1 MDLHGI
7 ASPAVGAV
15 NPLVPVTIAISTGS
29 TINADGSPTLTYDDP
44 ITGVMAQVQPMTG
57 RELSQV
63 EGLNLQGTKRGI
75 YLEGNIDAIQR
86 LNQKGGDLITME
98 DGSVW
103 LTVLILEA
111 WPDWVKAAITLQQDG
126 A

>member
-7 ASPAVGAV
+7 VSSAIGAV
-15 NPLVPVTIAISTGS
+15 NPFVPVTIQISTGS
-29 TINADGSPTLTYDDP
+29 TISADGTPVPTYDDP
-44 ITGVMAQVQPMTG
+44 IDGVSAQIQPMTG

-63 EGLNLQGTKRGI
+63 EGLNIQGTKRGM

-103 LTVLILEA
+103 LTVLILEM
-111 WPDWVKAAITLQQDG
+111 WPDWCHAAITLQQDG

>member
-7 ASPAVGAV
+7 VSSAIGAV
-15 NPLVPVTIAISTGS
+15 NPFVPVTIQISTGS
-29 TINADGSPTLTYDDP
+29 TISADGTSVPTYDDS
-44 ITGVMAQVQPMTG
+44 IEGVMAQIQPMTG

-63 EGLNLQGTKRGI
+63 EGLNIQGTKRGM

>member
-7 ASPAVGAV
+7 ASGAIGAV
-15 NPLVPVTIAISTGS
+15 NPLVPVTIEISTGS
-29 TINADGSPTLTYDDP
+29 TIGADGTPTPTYANPVD
-44 ITGVMAQVQPMTG
+44 VMAQVQPMTG

-103 LTVLILEA
+103 LTVLIFEQ

-126 A
+126 G

>member
-7 ASPAVGAV
+7 ASSAIGAV
-15 NPLVPVTIAISTGS
+15 NPFVPVTISISTGS
-29 TINADGSPTLTYDDP
+29 TTNADGSRTPTYSDP
-44 ITGVMAQVQPMTG
+44 IDGVMAQVQPMTFSDL
-57 RELSQV
+57 RQT

-75 YLEGNIDAIQR
+75 YLEGNIDAIVR

-103 LTVLILEA
+103 LTVLILES
-111 WPDWVKAAITLQQDG
+111 WVDWCKAAITLQQDG

>member
-7 ASPAVGAV
+7 ASSAIGAV
-15 NPLVPVTIAISTGS
+15 NPFVPVTIAISMGS
-29 TINADGSPTLTYDDP
+29 TINPDGSRTPTYSDP
-44 ITGVMAQVQPMTG
+44 IDGVMAQIQPMTG

-98 DGSVW
+98 DGSIW
-103 LTVLILEA
+103 LTVLILET
-111 WPDWVKAAITLQQDG
+111 WPDWVHAAVTLQNG
-126 A
+126 S

>member
-7 ASPAVGAV
+7 ASSAVGAV

-44 ITGVMAQVQPMTG
+44 ISGVMAQVQPMTG
-57 RELSQV
+57 RELSQT
-63 EGLNLQGTKRGI
+63 EGLNLQGTKRSV
-75 YLEGNIDAIQR
+75 YLEGNIDAIVR

-103 LTVLILEA
+103 LTVLILET
-111 WPDWVKAAITLQQDG
+111 WPDWCKAAITLQQDG

>member
-7 ASPAVGAV
+7 AASAIGAV
-15 NPLVPVTIAISTGS
+15 NPFVPVTIRISTGR
-29 TINADGSPTLTYDDP
+29 TISADGTPIPTYDDP
-44 ITGVMAQVQPMTG
+44 IVGVSAQIQPMTFNDL
-57 RELSQV
+57 RQT

-75 YLEGNIDAIQR
+75 YLEGNIDAIVR

-103 LTVLILEA
+103 LTVLILES
-111 WPDWVKAAITLQQDG
+111 WVDWVKAAIVLQQDG